1 MMNDLKQAYE
11 TLGLP
16 ENATREEVE
25 KRYEILLRRARQQEI
40 RKEDG
45 GTLDFSEVNRAYR
58 FIVDYKNKQA
68 VNTINE
74 QQYGK
79 FKGYAKQ
86 AEKLDHFFSY
96 YKWHLLA
103 GIATVALIIYGIV
116 AYVDHREEQARLAA
130 LPPVDLEAMFLGRFY
145 FQGGADR
152 TDELEAAML
161 KQFPEWKRVEADVLA
176 YNMASQDSM
185 DYAMLQKVT
194 VLLATERPDVYILDS
209 DSYQWIARNGVLVN
223 LDDVVEGRFKDLLPE
238 GAAVRA
244 FVPDRDE
251 LAGNADPEAP
261 VSGEEHVFGI
271 DIGKSPLAKKLPLH
285 MQEMIVGIRI
295 DAKNPENA
303 LLLIERYLEALAA
316 R

>member
-1 MMNDLKQAYE
+1 MMNDLKQAYD

-25 KRYEILLRRARQQEI
+25 KRYEILLRRERQREI

-45 GTLDFSEVNRAYR
+45 GTLDFREVNRAYR
-58 FIVDYKNKQA
+58 FIIDHENEHA
-68 VNTINE
+68 INTINE
-74 QQYGK
+74 QEYGRY
-79 FKGYAKQ
+79 KGYAKQ

-96 YKWHLLA
+96 YKWRLFA
-103 GIATVALIIYGIV
+103 GIAAVALIIYGII
-116 AYVDHREEQARLAA
+116 AYVDHRAEQSRLAA
-130 LPPVDLEAMFLGRFY
+130 MPPTNLEASFLGRFY
-145 FQGGADR
+145 LPSGANR
-152 TDELEAAML
+152 TEELEAAIL
-161 KQFPEWKRVEADVLA
+161 EQFPEWQRVEADILG

-194 VLLATERPDVYILDS
+194 VQLATERPDVYILDS

-223 LDDVVEGRFKDLLPE
+223 LDNVVEGRFRDLLPE

-244 FVPDRDE
+244 FVPDRDD
-251 LAGNADPEAP
+251 LRGNVDPEAP

-271 DIGKSPLAKKLPLH
+271 DIGRSPLAEKLPLH
-285 MQEMIVGIRI
+285 MQEMIVGIRL
-295 DAKNPENA
+295 DAKHPENA
-303 LLLIERYLEALAA
+303 LLLIERYLEALTT